1 MLSNVCVPYASPPFT
16 REWSTAVN
24 ATASERYDTTNRE
37 ACQFLSIDIE
47 DKSRPLTNAKRR
59 DKLYIRGTL
68 LLAVDPLPSQHISFM
83 LTAWVPAERS
93 TRFYGE
99 YVNGNRHTYQKTN
112 DFHHCFT
119 HIASP
124 PFAREW
130 STAVNATASE
140 RYDTTNREACQFLSM
155 GMDWLLDK

>member
-1 MLSNVCVPYASPPFT
+1 M
-16 REWSTAVN
+16 
-24 ATASERYDTTNRE
+24 
-37 ACQFLSIDIE
+37 
-47 DKSRPLTNAKRR
+47 
-59 DKLYIRGTL
+59 
-68 LLAVDPLPSQHISFM
+68 LAVDPLPSQHISFM

-140 RYDTTNREACQFLSM
+140 RYDTTNRGACQFLPIDIEDKSR
-155 GMDWLLDK
+155 LLTNAKRRDKLYIRGTLLLAVDPSLVDHIIYVDRLGSSRAVNTLLW